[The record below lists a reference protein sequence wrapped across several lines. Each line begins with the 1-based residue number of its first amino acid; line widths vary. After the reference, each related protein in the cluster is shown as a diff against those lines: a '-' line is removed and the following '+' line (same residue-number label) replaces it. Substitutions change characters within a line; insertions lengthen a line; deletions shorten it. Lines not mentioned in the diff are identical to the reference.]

1 VKASALIEDFA
12 SARGMLMHGPS
23 GLILAYGI
31 SLLGVCAGLW
41 LAHAP
46 VHRWWLGVPAALGA
60 LLIAGLLGALLRS
73 ALANDLGAGVLSM
86 MLALLLY
93 PAVGAII
100 GLAVGRNGEPRG
112 RHRRG
117 ARVLDMRARSRA
129 VRHRGGGAAQVTL
142 AGVAVP
148 ARDETKHFKLIGTTG
163 TGKSTAIRELLEAAL
178 RRGDRAVVTDP
189 EGAYLGHFFEP
200 SRGDVVLNPFEPR
213 SLRWDPFAEVTEAY
227 DMDQLARA
235 LVPDGDSGP
244 GREWRGYARTFISSV
259 LRQLQ
264 AANVRDCEELYRVLM
279 MASVP
284 ELRTLLDGTA
294 AQAFVEAD
302 NERMFRSIRSV
313 AAHAVSALEFI
324 ASQRA
329 AAFGIRNWVRS
340 GRGSLFLP
348 YSARQIATLAPV
360 ISAWVRIAIF
370 ETMTPALGGAEADQR
385 LWFIVDELDAL
396 GAIDGLKDAL
406 ARLRKFGGRC
416 VLGLQSIAQVSAT
429 YGAQE
434 AHTIVENCGN
444 SLILRCSASEHGGT
458 ARFASQLIGQRE
470 VVRPQLSVSREGGFG
485 RRRMRS
491 RSQSD
496 QVVIEDA
503 VLPSEIEQLPD
514 LSGYLKLAT
523 SPDWLRVEFPPPLL
537 AAR

>member
-1 VKASALIEDFA
+1 
-12 SARGMLMHGPS
+12 MHGLS
-23 GLILAYGI
+23 GLILAYSI
-31 SLLGVCAGLW
+31 CLLGVLAGLW
-41 LAHAP
+41 MARVPLERLWVA
-46 VHRWWLGVPAALGA
+46 LPAALGV
-60 LLIAGLLGALLRS
+60 LLAAGLAGAMVRS
-73 ALANDLGAGVLSM
+73 MLAAQMGAGVLSAF
-86 MLALLLY
+86 LALALY
-93 PAVGAII
+93 PASGLLVGFVI
-100 GLAVGRNGEPRG
+100 GRRAEPRS

-117 ARVLDMRARSRA
+117 ARVIDMRGRTRA
-129 VRHRGGGAAQVTL
+129 DQRRLGSHAQVTL

-163 TGKSTAIRELLEAAL
+163 TGKSTAIREVLEAAL
-178 RRGDRAVVTDP
+178 RRGDRAIVTDP
-189 EGAYLGHFFEP
+189 EGAYLERFFDP

-213 SLRWDPFAEVTEAY
+213 SLRWDPFAEVVEAY
-227 DMDQLARA
+227 DMDQLARS
-235 LVPDGDSGP
+235 LVPDGDSGA

-264 AANVRDCEELYRVLM
+264 LGGVRDCEELYRVLM

-313 AAHAVSALEFI
+313 AAHAVAALEFI
-324 ASQRA
+324 ATQRA
-329 AAFGIRNWVRS
+329 APFGIRNWVRT

-370 ETMTPALGGAEADQR
+370 ETMTPVAGAAQADQR

-485 RRRMRS
+485 RRRTRS

-514 LSGYLKLAT
+514 LNGYLKLAT
-523 SPDWLRVEFPPPLL
+523 SPNWLRVEFTPPQF
-537 AAR
+537 ASREQR

>member
-1 VKASALIEDFA
+1 
-12 SARGMLMHGPS
+12 MHGLS
-23 GLILAYGI
+23 GLIVAYI
-31 SLLGVCAGLW
+31 LCLLSVCAGLW
-41 LAHAP
+41 MARAP
-46 VHRWWLGVPAALGA
+46 LQRLWIALPAAAGV
-60 LLIAGLLGALLRS
+60 LLVAGLAGALLRS
-73 ALANDLGAGVLSM
+73 MFAPGAQAGLVVAV
-86 MLALLLY
+86 LALVLY
-93 PAVGAII
+93 PLI
-100 GLAVGRNGEPRG
+100 GIVTGFVIGRQAEPRS

-117 ARVLDMRARSRA
+117 ARVLDMRQRSRVARQRRA
-129 VRHRGGGAAQVTL
+129 VAAQVTL
-142 AGVAVP
+142 AGIGVP
-148 ARDETKHFKLIGTTG
+148 PRDETKHFKLIGTTG

-178 RRGDRAVVTDP
+178 LRGDRAVVTDP
-189 EGAYLGHFFEP
+189 EGAYLERFLDP
-200 SRGDVVLNPFEPR
+200 TRGDVVLNPFDPR
-213 SLRWDPFAEVTEAY
+213 SVRWDPFAEVTEAY
-227 DMDQLARA
+227 DMDQLARS
-235 LVPDGDSGP
+235 LVPDGDSGA

-264 AANVRDCEELYRVLM
+264 LAGVRDCEELYRVLM
-279 MASVP
+279 MAGVT

-294 AQAFVEAD
+294 AQAFVEVE

-313 AAHAVSALEFI
+313 AAHAVAALEFI
-324 ASQRA
+324 AIQRA
-329 AAFGIRNWVRS
+329 VPFGIRNWVRS

-360 ISAWVRIAIF
+360 ISAWVRIAIY
-370 ETMTPALGGAEADQR
+370 ETMTPVVGSAETDQR

-470 VVRPQLSVSREGGFG
+470 VLRPQLSVSREGGFG
-485 RRRMRS
+485 RRRLRS

-523 SPDWLRVEFPPPLL
+523 SPDWLRVEIPPP
-537 AAR
+537 AFASR

>member
-1 VKASALIEDFA
+1 
-12 SARGMLMHGPS
+12 MHGLS
-23 GLILAYGI
+23 GLIIAYGI
-31 SLLGVCAGLW
+31 SLLGAFAGLRMYR
-41 LAHAP
+41 AP
-46 VHRWWLGVPAALGA
+46 LQRFWIGLPAAVGA
-60 LLIAGLLGALLRS
+60 LLLAGIAGALLRPMLPEEMRGGLLAAIL
-73 ALANDLGAGVLSM
+73 ALA
-86 MLALLLY
+86 LY
-93 PAVGAII
+93 PII
-100 GLAVGRNGEPRG
+100 GMIVGFAIALQAEPRS

-117 ARVLDMRARSRA
+117 ARVIDVRGRSG
-129 VRHRGGGAAQVTL
+129 VRRQRGADPAQVTL
-142 AGVAVP
+142 AGVGVP

-178 RRGDRAVVTDP
+178 RRGDRAIVTDP
-189 EGAYLGHFFEP
+189 EGAYLERFFDP
-200 SRGDVVLNPFEPR
+200 SKGDVVLNPFDPR
-213 SLRWDPFAEVTEAY
+213 SVRWDPFAEVTEAY
-227 DMDQLARA
+227 DMDQLARS
-235 LVPDGDSGP
+235 LVPDGDSGA

-264 AANVRDCEELYRVLM
+264 LGGVRDCEELYRILM

-284 ELRTLLDGTA
+284 ELRRLLDGTA
-294 AQAFVEAD
+294 AQAFVEAE

-313 AAHAVSALEFI
+313 AAHAVAALEFI
-324 ASQRA
+324 ATQRA
-329 AAFGIRNWVRS
+329 ASFGIRNWVRS

-370 ETMTPALGGAEADQR
+370 ETMTPAVGTGEADQR

-470 VVRPQLSVSREGGFG
+470 VMRPQLSVSREGGFG
-485 RRRMRS
+485 RRRARS

-496 QVVIEDA
+496 QVIIEDA

-523 SPDWLRVEFPPPLL
+523 SPDWLRVEIPST
-537 AAR
+537 AWANH

>member
-1 VKASALIEDFA
+1 
-12 SARGMLMHGPS
+12 MHGLG
-23 GLILAYGI
+23 GLMIAYGI
-31 SLLGVCAGLW
+31 SLLGVLGGLRM
-41 LAHAP
+41 LRAP
-46 VHRWWLGVPAALGA
+46 LVRMWVALPAALGA
-60 LLIAGLLGALLRS
+60 LLLAGLGGAMMRPLLADDLQS
-73 ALANDLGAGVLSM
+73 GWFATVLALA
-86 MLALLLY
+86 LY
-93 PAVGAII
+93 PIVGLVI
-100 GLAVGRNGEPRG
+100 GCLIARQGEPRS

-117 ARVLDMRARSRA
+117 ARVIDVRGTSRMG
-129 VRHRGGGAAQVTL
+129 RQRGADPGQVTL
-142 AGVAVP
+142 AGVGVP
-148 ARDETKHFKLIGTTG
+148 PRDETKHFKLIGTTG
-163 TGKSTAIRELLEAAL
+163 TGKSTAIRELLDAAL
-178 RRGDRAVVTDP
+178 RRGDRAIVTDP
-189 EGAYLGHFFEP
+189 EGAYLERFLDP

-213 SLRWDPFAEVTEAY
+213 SVRWDPFAEVTEAY
-227 DMDQLARA
+227 DMDQLARS
-235 LVPDGDSGP
+235 LVPDGDSGA

-264 AANVRDCEELYRVLM
+264 LGGVRDCEELYRILM

-284 ELRTLLDGTA
+284 ELRRLLDGTA
-294 AQAFVEAD
+294 AQAFVETE

-313 AAHAVSALEFI
+313 AAHAVAALEFI
-324 ASQRA
+324 ATQRA
-329 AAFGIRNWVRS
+329 APFGIRNWVRS

-348 YSARQIATLAPV
+348 YNARQIATLAPV

-370 ETMTPALGGAEADQR
+370 ETMTPAVGAGEADQR

-485 RRRMRS
+485 RRRTRS

-523 SPDWLRVEFPPPLL
+523 SPDWLRVEFPPP
-537 AAR
+537 AFASR

>member
-1 VKASALIEDFA
+1 M
-12 SARGMLMHGPS
+12 ARVPPLRYWV
-23 GLILAYGI
+23 A
-31 SLLGVCAGLW
+31 
-41 LAHAP
+41 
-46 VHRWWLGVPAALGA
+46 VPAALGVM
-60 LLIAGLLGALLRS
+60 LCAGLGS
-73 ALANDLGAGVLSM
+73 AVFRPIFAPQFESGLVLAT
-86 MLALLLY
+86 LALCLY
-93 PAVGAII
+93 PAF
-100 GLAVGRNGEPRG
+100 GLLAGFLIARSGEPRS

-117 ARVLDMRARSRA
+117 ARVIDIRGRLRA
-129 VRHRGGGAAQVTL
+129 VARPAASQLTL
-142 AGVAVP
+142 AGVNVP
-148 ARDETKHFKLIGTTG
+148 AQDETKHFKFIGTTG
-163 TGKSTAIRELLEAAL
+163 TGKSTAICELLEAAL
-178 RRGDRAVVTDP
+178 QRGDRAIITDP
-189 EGAYLGHFFEP
+189 ESAYLRRFMDP
-200 SRGDVVLNPFEPR
+200 ARGDVVLNPFEPD
-213 SLRWDPFAEVTEAY
+213 SLRWDPFAEFTEVY
-227 DMDQLARA
+227 DMDQLARS
-235 LVPDGDSGP
+235 LVPDGDQGG

-264 AANVRDCEELYRVLM
+264 LGGVRDCEELYRVLM

-284 ELRTLLDGTA
+284 ELRRLLDGTA
-294 AQAFVEAD
+294 AQAFVEPE

-313 AAHAVSALEFI
+313 AAHAVAALEYI
-324 ASQRA
+324 AAQRA
-329 AAFGIRNWVRS
+329 TPFGIRNWVRS
-340 GRGSLFLP
+340 GRGSLYLP

-370 ETMTPALGGAEADQR
+370 ETMTPAADAHDQDQR

-396 GAIDGLKDAL
+396 GPIDGLKDAL

-470 VVRPQLSVSREGGFG
+470 VIRPQLSVSREGGFG
-485 RRRMRS
+485 RRRTRS

-496 QVVIEDA
+496 QVVLEDA

-523 SPDWLRVEFPPPLL
+523 SPDWLRIELKRTQ
-537 AAR
+537 AAGR

>member
-1 VKASALIEDFA
+1 
-12 SARGMLMHGPS
+12 MHGPS
-23 GLILAYGI
+23 GLGLAYGI
-31 SLLGVCAGLW
+31 SLLGVVAGLW
-41 LAHAP
+41 MARVALLRYLIA
-46 VHRWWLGVPAALGA
+46 LPAALGVM
-60 LLIAGLLGALLRS
+60 
-73 ALANDLGAGVLSM
+73 LGAGLASAAFRSVFTAKSDGGMLS
-86 MLALLLY
+86 AAIAFCLY
-93 PAVGAII
+93 PALGLLVGYVI
-100 GLAVGRNGEPRG
+100 GRGGEPRS

-117 ARVLDMRARSRA
+117 ARVIDLRGRIRAA
-129 VRHRGGGAAQVTL
+129 VRHGPAQLTL
-142 AGVAVP
+142 AGVSVP
-148 ARDETKHFKLIGTTG
+148 AQDETKHFKLIGTTG
-163 TGKSTAIRELLEAAL
+163 TGKSTAICELLEAAL
-178 RRGDRAVVTDP
+178 RRGDRAVITDP
-189 EGAYLGHFFEP
+189 EGAYLRRFMDAA
-200 SRGDVVLNPFEPR
+200 RGDVILNPFEAA
-213 SLRWDPFAEVTEAY
+213 SVRWDPFAEFTEVY
-227 DMDQLARA
+227 DMDQLARS
-235 LVPDGDSGP
+235 LVPDGDQGG

-264 AANVRDCEELYRVLM
+264 LGGVRDCEELYRVLM

-284 ELRTLLDGTA
+284 ELRRLLDGTA
-294 AQAFVEAD
+294 AQAFVEAE

-313 AAHAVSALEFI
+313 AAHAVAALEFI
-324 ASQRA
+324 ATQRA
-329 AAFGIRNWVRS
+329 APFGIRNWVRS
-340 GRGSLFLP
+340 GRGSLYLP
-348 YSARQIATLAPV
+348 YSARQIATLAPM

-370 ETMTPALGGAEADQR
+370 ETMTPDAAAAEQDQR
-385 LWFIVDELDAL
+385 LWFVVDELDAL
-396 GAIDGLKDAL
+396 GPIDGLKDAL

-485 RRRMRS
+485 RRRTRS

-523 SPDWLRVEFPPPLL
+523 SPDWLRIELTR
-537 AAR
+537 ARATGP

>member
-1 VKASALIEDFA
+1 V
-12 SARGMLMHGPS
+12 HGLS

-31 SLLGVCAGLW
+31 CVLGVFAGLW
-41 LAHAP
+41 MARVPLARLWVA
-46 VHRWWLGVPAALGA
+46 LPA
-60 LLIAGLLGALLRS
+60 
-73 ALANDLGAGVLSM
+73 GAGVLL
-86 MLALLLY
+86 LAGLVGSVMRSSLAAEGLAASITAVLVLLLY
-93 PAVGAII
+93 PAVGAALGFVI
-100 GLAVGRNGEPRG
+100 GRQSEPRTH
-112 RHRRG
+112 HRRG
-117 ARVLDMRARSRA
+117 ARILDARTRSRA
-129 VRHRGGGAAQVTL
+129 QRRRSGGATQLTL
-142 AGVAVP
+142 AGIGVP

-163 TGKSTAIRELLEAAL
+163 TGKSTAIRELLEVAL
-178 RRGDRAVVTDP
+178 RRGDRAIVTDP
-189 EGAYLGHFFEP
+189 EGAYLGRYFDAA
-200 SRGDVVLNPFEPR
+200 RGDVLLNPFDPR
-213 SLRWDPFAEVTEAY
+213 SVRWDPFAEIVEGY
-227 DMDQLARA
+227 DMDQLARS
-235 LVPDGDSGP
+235 LVPEGDSGA

-259 LRQLQ
+259 LRQLHQ
-264 AANVRDCEELYRVLM
+264 GGVRDCEELYRVLM
-279 MASVP
+279 MASVS

-294 AQAFVEAD
+294 AQAFVEAE

-313 AAHAVSALEFI
+313 AAHAVAALEFI
-324 ASQRA
+324 AAQRA
-329 AAFGIRNWVRS
+329 MSFGIRNWVRS

-370 ETMTPALGGAEADQR
+370 ETMTPAAGSVEVDQR
-385 LWFIVDELDAL
+385 LWFVVDELDAL

-429 YGAQE
+429 YGAHE
-434 AHTIVENCGN
+434 AHTIIENCGN

-470 VVRPQLSVSREGGFG
+470 VLRPQLSVSREGGLG
-485 RRRMRS
+485 WRRTRS

-496 QVVIEDA
+496 QIVIEDA

-523 SPDWLRVEFPPPLL
+523 SPDWMRVEFPPPTFIVHEP
-537 AAR
+537 A

>member
-1 VKASALIEDFA
+1 
-12 SARGMLMHGPS
+12 MHGLS
-23 GLILAYGI
+23 GLIIAYGI
-31 SLLGVCAGLW
+31 SLLGVGAGLW
-41 LAHAP
+41 MT
-46 VHRWWLGVPAALGA
+46 GVPLQRFWVALP
-60 LLIAGLLGALLRS
+60 AGVGVLLGAGLAGAMIRPTLVS
-73 ALANDLGAGVLSM
+73 AMGMGPLSAT
-86 MLALLLY
+86 LALLLY
-93 PAVGAII
+93 PAIGA
-100 GLAVGRNGEPRG
+100 AVGFALGRRGEPRS

-117 ARVLDMRARSRA
+117 ARVIDMRGRTRGVRQRA
-129 VRHRGGGAAQVTL
+129 GASAQVTL
-142 AGVAVP
+142 AGVGVP
-148 ARDETKHFKLIGTTG
+148 PRDETKHFKLIGTTG

-178 RRGDRAVVTDP
+178 RRGDRAIVTDP
-189 EGAYLGHFFEP
+189 EGAYLERFFDA

-213 SLRWDPFAEVTEAY
+213 SVRWDPFAEVTEAY
-227 DMDQLARA
+227 DMDQLARS
-235 LVPDGDSGP
+235 LVPDGDSGS

-264 AANVRDCEELYRVLM
+264 LGGVRDCEELYRVLM

-294 AQAFVEAD
+294 AQAFVESE

-313 AAHAVSALEFI
+313 AAHAVAALEFI
-324 ASQRA
+324 ATQRA
-329 AAFGIRNWVRS
+329 TPFGIRNWVRS

-370 ETMTPALGGAEADQR
+370 ETMTPAVGSGEADQR

-470 VVRPQLSVSREGGFG
+470 VLRPQLSVSREGGFG
-485 RRRMRS
+485 RRRTRS

-523 SPDWLRVEFPPPLL
+523 SPDWLRVEFAP
-537 AAR
+537 AEFARREQA

>member
-1 VKASALIEDFA
+1 
-12 SARGMLMHGPS
+12 MHGLT
-23 GLILAYGI
+23 GLMIAYGI
-31 SLLGVCAGLW
+31 SVLGVVAGLRVCRAP
-41 LAHAP
+41 LAGVWVAVP
-46 VHRWWLGVPAALGA
+46 AGLGV
-60 LLIAGLLGALLRS
+60 LLVAGLAGAMVRAMLADAMKSGWFPGIL
-73 ALANDLGAGVLSM
+73 ALA
-86 MLALLLY
+86 LY
-93 PAVGAII
+93 PII
-100 GLAVGRNGEPRG
+100 GMIVGCTIARQADPRS

-117 ARVLDMRARSRA
+117 ARVLDVRARSRKA
-129 VRHRGGGAAQVTL
+129 RRLGAEPGQVTL
-142 AGVAVP
+142 AGIGVP
-148 ARDETKHFKLIGTTG
+148 PRDETKHFKLIGTTG

-178 RRGDRAVVTDP
+178 RRGDRAIVTDP
-189 EGAYLGHFFEP
+189 EGAYLQRFLDP

-227 DMDQLARA
+227 DMDQLARS
-235 LVPDGDSGP
+235 LVPDGDSGA

-264 AANVRDCEELYRVLM
+264 LGGVRDCEELYRILM

-284 ELRTLLDGTA
+284 ELRRLLDGTA
-294 AQAFVEAD
+294 AQAFVESE

-313 AAHAVSALEFI
+313 AAHAVAALEFI
-324 ASQRA
+324 ATQRA
-329 AAFGIRNWVRS
+329 APFGIRDWVRS

-370 ETMTPALGGAEADQR
+370 ETMTPAVGAGEADQR

-485 RRRMRS
+485 RRRTRS
-491 RSQSD
+491 RSRSD

-523 SPDWLRVEFPPPLL
+523 SPDWLRVELAPPLF
-537 AAR
+537 AGR

>member
-1 VKASALIEDFA
+1 MQGL
-12 SARGMLMHGPS
+12 G

-31 SLLGVCAGLW
+31 SLLGVCAGLR
-41 LAHAP
+41 LSHAP
-46 VHRWWLGVPAALGA
+46 VQRWWVGVPAALGA

-73 ALANDLGAGVLSM
+73 SLVIGLGAGALSM

-93 PAVGAII
+93 PTVGAIV
-100 GLAVGRNGEPRG
+100 GLVVGRHGELRSQ
-112 RHRRG
+112 HRRG
-117 ARVLDMRARSRA
+117 ARVLDMRARARA
-129 VRHRGGGAAQVTL
+129 GPQRAGGGAQVTL

-213 SLRWDPFAEVTEAY
+213 SLRWDPFAEVTEPY

-264 AANVRDCEELYRVLM
+264 AGNVRDCEELYRVLM

-324 ASQRA
+324 ASQQA

-370 ETMTPALGGAEADQR
+370 ETMTPAMDSAEADQR

-496 QVVIEDA
+496 QIVIEDA

-523 SPDWLRVEFPPPLL
+523 SPDWLRVEFAPPLF

>member
-1 VKASALIEDFA
+1 V
-12 SARGMLMHGPS
+12 HGLS
-23 GLILAYGI
+23 G
-31 SLLGVCAGLW
+31 
-41 LAHAP
+41 
-46 VHRWWLGVPAALGA
+46 
-60 LLIAGLLGALLRS
+60 LLIAYGLCALGVFAGARLLHAPWRRSWVALPAGLGVLLAAGLGGAMLRS
-73 ALANDLGAGVLSM
+73 MLPDEMKTGAIATILALALYPMLGVLAGI
-86 MLALLLY
+86 LIAL
-93 PAVGAII
+93 
-100 GLAVGRNGEPRG
+100 RGEPRS

-117 ARVLDMRARSRA
+117 ARVIDARGRSLIGR
-129 VRHRGGGAAQVTL
+129 RHGAEASQVTL

-148 ARDETKHFKLIGTTG
+148 VRDETKHFKLIGTTG
-163 TGKSTAIRELLEAAL
+163 TGKSTAIRELLAAAL
-178 RRGDRAVVTDP
+178 RRGDRAIVTDP
-189 EGAYLGHFFEP
+189 EGAYLERFLDP
-200 SRGDVVLNPFEPR
+200 SRGDIVLNPFEPR
-213 SLRWDPFAEVTEAY
+213 SLRWDPFAEITEAY
-227 DMDQLARA
+227 DVDQLARS
-235 LVPDGDSGP
+235 LLPEGDAGA

-259 LRQLQ
+259 LKQLHLGG
-264 AANVRDCEELYRVLM
+264 VTDCEELYRLLII
-279 MASVP
+279 ANVP
-284 ELRTLLDGTA
+284 ELRRLLDGTA
-294 AQAFVEAD
+294 AQAFVEAE

-313 AAHAVSALEFI
+313 AAQAVAALEFI
-324 ASQRA
+324 AAQRA
-329 AAFGIRNWVRS
+329 APVGIRNWVRS

-370 ETMTPALGGAEADQR
+370 ETMTPVAAAGDVDQR

-470 VVRPQLSVSREGGFG
+470 VVRPQLSISREGGFG
-485 RRRMRS
+485 RRRTRS

-514 LSGYLKLAT
+514 LNGYLKLAT
-523 SPDWLRVEFPPPLL
+523 SPDWLRVEFPP
-537 AAR
+537 AALVSRQ